1 MNRVLI
7 GENFSDPE
15 EFAKQL
21 NSARLANKNNW
32 FVFSGQ
38 VGGKLV
44 ELKMFGLYLQI
55 FRIDGVNHGGQE
67 FSKVNLF
74 REFVSSAIKV

>member
-7 GENFSDPE
+7 GENFSDPK

-38 VGGKLV
+38 VGEKLV
-44 ELKMFGLYLQI
+44 ELKMFDLQI
-55 FRIDGVNHGGQE
+55 FRIDGVDHGGEE